1 MLEASVDDIEMEDG
15 KYRVKGS
22 PDQSV
27 TLTEIADK
35 AYGGSLPEGID
46 AGLESTDYFT
56 PADETFPFGTHIAV
70 VEIDPET
77 GAVKLLNFF
86 SVDDCGPRV
95 SPLLVEGQVH
105 GGLAQ
110 GIAQALYE
118 EIHYDDGGQILT
130 GSLMDYA
137 LPKAQHLINF
147 TTDET
152 VTTTPINPMGS
163 KGIGEAATIG
173 STPAVANAVIDALE
187 PFGITHLDVP
197 MTPERVWSAIQGGQK

>member
-1 MLEASVDDIEMEDG
+1 
-15 KYRVKGS
+15 
-22 PDQSV
+22 
-27 TLTEIADK
+27 
-35 AYGGSLPEGID
+35 
-46 AGLESTDYFT
+46 
-56 PADETFPFGTHIAV
+56 
-70 VEIDPET
+70 
-77 GAVKLLNFF
+77 LNYY
-86 SVDDCGPRV
+86 SVDDCGVRI

-118 EIHYDDGGQILT
+118 EVHYDDGGQLLS

-187 PFGITHLDVP
+187 PFGVTHLDVP
-197 MTPERVWSAIQGGQK
+197 MTPEKVWAAIQGGQQ